1 MNQPLSLFQSCMPQL
16 KSTRSQL
23 FQSFST
29 FLRPQQSIVFVDTD
43 AGFDDVL
50 AISSIINTKS
60 ANVPFIS
67 TVGGIQDNP
76 ERASQFLSKVYPST
90 DVVVAG
96 FPQKPVDKVPS
107 WLLDFRRKLDG
118 IMNAMNVIA
127 IDETLASQEIQS
139 KMQLAVQNSLQKY
152 PDKSIDLF
160 CLGPL
165 TNVASWIKD
174 ENTLSLLDC
183 KLKSIWIMGG
193 NTPDMDEHVEA
204 EFNFAQDPKAVKTV
218 LTSPILKE
226 RINLVTAQACS
237 KNVIDAADWNEIVEK
252 GKKSQGILS
261 KVFEVESSWDNL
273 KYDPVSAFVLA
284 HSTSSDIVS
293 MKAMEVKVDE
303 QTGLLVS
310 SESNNAENVS
320 INFVD
325 EVKIGSEFLS
335 FMTNTI
341 ANDPELKLV

>member
-16 KSTRSQL
+16 KSTRSQI

-90 DVVVAG
+90 NVVVAG

-107 WLLDFRRKLDG
+107 WLLEFRRKLDE
-118 IMNAMNVIA
+118 IMNSMNVMA
-127 IDETLASQEIQS
+127 KDDVRASHEIQS
-139 KMQLAVQNSLQKY
+139 KMQSDMQNSLQKY
-152 PDKSIDLF
+152 PDQSIDLF

-165 TNVASWIKD
+165 TNVASWIND

-183 KLKSIWIMGG
+183 KLQSVWIMGG
-193 NTPDMDEHVEA
+193 NTPGMDGNKEA
-204 EFNFAQDPKAVKTV
+204 EFNFAQDPKAVKAV

-237 KNVIDAADWNEIVEK
+237 KNVIDVDEWNEIVER

-284 HSTSSDIVS
+284 HSTSSDIVT
-293 MKAMEVKVDE
+293 MKTMEVKVDE

-310 SESNNAENVS
+310 SESNHAENAL

-335 FMTNTI
+335 FMTSTI
-341 ANDPELKLV
+341 ANDPELV

>member
-1 MNQPLSLFQSCMPQL
+1 MPQL

-76 ERASQFLSKVYPST
+76 ERASQFLSKMYPST
-90 DVVVAG
+90 NVVMAG

-107 WLLDFRRKLDG
+107 WLLEFRRKLDD
-118 IMNAMNVIA
+118 IMTSMNVIA

-293 MKAMEVKVDE
+293 MKAMELKVDE
-303 QTGLLVS
+303 QTGLLIS
-310 SESNNAENVS
+310 SEGNHVEDVS
-320 INFVD
+320 INLVD

-341 ANDPELKLV
+341 ANDPELV